1 MAQDP
6 TTTAP
11 RSTAAW
17 KGVAAAGI
25 GVALLAAGGATFAEW
40 SDSEDAATGTRI
52 TAGVLD
58 LEGGAGTWTN
68 AAGDDVTADIE
79 DGSYRVVPGDALTYS
94 EELTIDARGDLLQAT
109 VSHDLNGLTGDPE
122 LIAQLTADA
131 SMSLNGT
138 PVEGTST
145 TVVAD
150 DELQNLDVAVTVTFT
165 KGTNELVAQGK
176 TVELGGLDIDLVQK
190 PVSDA

>member
-17 KGVAAAGI
+17 KAVAAAGI

-68 AAGDDVTADIE
+68 AGGDDVTADIE
-79 DGSYRVVPGDALTYS
+79 DGSYRVVPGDALQ
-94 EELTIDARGDLLQAT
+94 RGAHHRRPRRPPAGHRLPR
-109 VSHDLNGLTGDPE
+109 PE
-122 LIAQLTADA
+122 R
-131 SMSLNGT
+131 
-138 PVEGTST
+138 PHR
-145 TVVAD
+145 
-150 DELQNLDVAVTVTFT
+150 
-165 KGTNELVAQGK
+165 
-176 TVELGGLDIDLVQK
+176 
-190 PVSDA
+190 

>member
-1 MAQDP
+1 
-6 TTTAP
+6 
-11 RSTAAW
+11 
-17 KGVAAAGI
+17 
-25 GVALLAAGGATFAEW
+25 
-40 SDSEDAATGTRI
+40 
-52 TAGVLD
+52 
-58 LEGGAGTWTN
+58 
-68 AAGDDVTADIE
+68 
-79 DGSYRVVPGDALTYS
+79 
-94 EELTIDARGDLLQAT
+94 
-109 VSHDLNGLTGDPE
+109 
-122 LIAQLTADA
+122 
-131 SMSLNGT
+131 MSLNGT